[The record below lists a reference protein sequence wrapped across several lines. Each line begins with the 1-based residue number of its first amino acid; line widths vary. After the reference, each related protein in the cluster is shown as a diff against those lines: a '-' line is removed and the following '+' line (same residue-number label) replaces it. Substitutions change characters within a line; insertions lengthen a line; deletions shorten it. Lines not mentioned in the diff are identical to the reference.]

1 MLNDTHKLHALLFL
15 GWPEAD
21 WVGQVVEDDGAV
33 SILWRFRFHDPTPR
47 QNDVWDG
54 ADVKN
59 WYRSDR
65 PGLTV
70 TEALTGAVALQARL
84 AWSHGRCAE
93 NPDGF
98 GGLPDVIDGVWD
110 LDGDQGALMEQL
122 KAKPW
127 AHAKEFDSE
136 EEAERFLASK
146 RPS

>member
-84 AWSHGRCAE
+84 AWS
-93 NPDGF
+93 
-98 GGLPDVIDGVWD
+98 L
-110 LDGDQGALMEQL
+110 EQL